1 MGLRDA
7 KTQPKI
13 GGFKSKVNPKSAEA
27 RAEHGDLPG
36 GGADG
41 SESQGFGG
49 IKRRK
54 K

>member
-7 KTQPKI
+7 KTQARV
-13 GGFKSKVNPKSAEA
+13 GGFKGKVNPESAA
-27 RAEHGDLPG
+27 SRAAHGDLPG

-41 SESQGFGG
+41 SEKQGFGG

>member
-7 KTQPKI
+7 KTQPKV
-13 GGFKSKVNPKSAEA
+13 GGFKSKVNPESAEA

-36 GGADG
+36 GGGEG
-41 SESQGFGG
+41 SDKQGFGG